1 MFHVPSFNVVILL
14 HIVLTVFKFSTLR
27 WYVLT
32 FVLSRPERIG
42 RANFRP
48 LLCVEV
54 GSAVTKKKMPSHA
67 EYYLGRP
74 ATLVDACEHQHCPTR
89 LETPNKIQYLP
100 ASRVI
105 LSLWNSEEKRLW
117 WAGGCADR
125 HPQQFD
131 SGGSISS
138 GKADPRRPV
147 VQKFCNTKR

>member
-1 MFHVPSFNVVILL
+1 MCLVVILL

-32 FVLSRPERIG
+32 FVLSRPERIW

-48 LLCVEV
+48 LLCVEL
-54 GSAVTKKKMPSHA
+54 PSHA
-67 EYYLGRP
+67 ECYLRRP
-74 ATLVDACEHQHCPTR
+74 ATFVDACEHQHCPTR
-89 LETPNKIQYLP
+89 LETPNNIQYLP

-105 LSLWNSEEKRLW
+105 LSLWDSEVFKEEKRLW
-117 WAGGCADR
+117 WVGGCADR

-138 GKADPRRPV
+138 GKAGPRRPV